1 MVWKMRL
8 TFLMKFWESHDTRP
22 QRRSPS
28 LRHEFVIGPL
38 CDTALFR
45 SKARLYYCIRC
56 RWHFLVSEKKVVV
69 LDDDGHPMAGTDSSA
84 RFDTF
89 AEGPCPALVEL
100 ESRYPINAYLVYL
113 KAERK
118 SDGHSTLAAGNIPVG
133 TGWPG
138 PLFRVL
144 SRLRENLGRQA

>member
-69 LDDDGHPMAGTDSSA
+69 LDDEGHPMAGTDSSA

-138 PLFRVL
+138 PLFRVF